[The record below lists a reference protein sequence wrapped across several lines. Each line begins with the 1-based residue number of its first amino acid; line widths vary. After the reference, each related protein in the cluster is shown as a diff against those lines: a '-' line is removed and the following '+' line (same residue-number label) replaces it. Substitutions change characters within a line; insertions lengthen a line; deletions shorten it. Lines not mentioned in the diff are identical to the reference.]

1 MTTGK
6 IQYAQECGTFILKL
20 IGDVRLTLCTTLDK
34 RLEVILNQPTIEAII
49 IDLSET
55 DAIDSTSLGLLARL
69 SIQAKKKLGIVPTIL
84 SPKDDINRILFGMG
98 LDQIFTIVSEFT
110 TPNCP
115 VIFYDLPGDEDYS
128 DQAMMEKVITAHKM
142 LMAMNEN
149 NRQEFGELVHRLE
162 QEQEQDRIT
171 TSPTP

>member
-1 MTTGK
+1 MTSGK
-6 IQYAQECGTFILKL
+6 IQYSQECETFVLKL

-34 RLEVILNQPTIEAII
+34 KLEMILQQPTLQSVI

-55 DAIDSTSLGLLARL
+55 EAIDSTSLGLLARL
-69 SIQAKKKLGIVPTIL
+69 SIQAKKQLGIVPTIL
-84 SPKDDINRILFGMG
+84 SPDDDINRTLFGMG
-98 LDQIFTIVSEFT
+98 LDQIFTIVSESK
-110 TPNCP
+110 TPNRP
-115 VIFYDLPGDEDYS
+115 LIFYDLPGDEDYS

-162 QEQEQDRIT
+162 QEQDRIT